1 MIQPNGGE
9 VLYACQQYNV
19 TWSQTGTVSNYWNI
33 DYSLDGGTIWASVAT
48 NFLSTNG
55 QFTWTVPTIQSN
67 TVLLR
72 VYDAQ
77 NATVVDRS
85 NSFFTINIP
94 VTLTSPNGG
103 ETWQGNTVHNITW
116 NAAGTSNRYNIDYS
130 IDNGVT
136 WTNIISNLSNLTG
149 LYAWTI
155 PAMAL
160 NTNCRVRV
168 QDYVQNCMQDI
179 SNAVFTITPAT
190 PVLLTPNGGEVLQG
204 GCLGTITWNTA
215 TLYTTVRI
223 DYSLDNGATWLNYY
237 SSSPNDGFEN
247 WITPT
252 TPSTTCL
259 VRISNS
265 NDISLNDVS
274 NAVFKILPPVTVTY
288 PNGGENIT

>member
-1 MIQPNGGE
+1 MRAIKQTACILLFLFSGFLVNSQTVTVIQPNGGE

-77 NATVVDRS
+77 NAAVVDRS
-85 NSFFTINIP
+85 NAFFTINIP

-136 WTNIISNLSNLTG
+136 WTNIISNLSKRTLLRT
-149 LYAWTI
+149 
-155 PAMAL
+155 MA
-160 NTNCRVRV
+160 
-168 QDYVQNCMQDI
+168 
-179 SNAVFTITPAT
+179 F
-190 PVLLTPNGGEVLQG
+190 
-204 GCLGTITWNTA
+204 
-215 TLYTTVRI
+215 
-223 DYSLDNGATWLNYY
+223 SL
-237 SSSPNDGFEN
+237 
-247 WITPT
+247 PT
-252 TPSTTCL
+252 SCAIYIFWP
-259 VRISNS
+259 
-265 NDISLNDVS
+265 
-274 NAVFKILPPVTVTY
+274 
-288 PNGGENIT
+288 